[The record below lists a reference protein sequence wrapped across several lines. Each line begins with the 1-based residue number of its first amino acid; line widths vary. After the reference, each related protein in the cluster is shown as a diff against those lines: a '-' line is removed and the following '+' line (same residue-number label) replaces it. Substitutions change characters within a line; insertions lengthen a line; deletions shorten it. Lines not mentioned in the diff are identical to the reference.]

1 MRARIFIALLIVIAL
16 STCANAAMNLFHADK
31 SGDETLNALIND
43 KANKFTLANYIDDVT
58 SIDLTYNVY
67 LPEEYSSDKKF
78 PVVFFIADGSS
89 VGKEARFSL
98 TQGYG
103 ALVWPEDCIV
113 IVPVYPVTVL
123 DDHKG
128 FVTSDYVDLTGR
140 FVKYAM
146 NTYSIDKSRVYATGQ
161 SMGCMT
167 FLVLAAKNPELF
179 TACLFV
185 SGQWDI
191 NALKGLTGQRFVYVA
206 SAGDDKA
213 SKGQAEVI
221 NMFNKAKVPY
231 LRYDDIDAKNA
242 GIYLPVSQAATFVTF
257 RAGTTLPEVS
267 DAGKYS
273 EHMTSFDYAYRM
285 QELREWLLAQT
296 R

>member
-1 MRARIFIALLIVIAL
+1 MRMRLFVALLVVLAL
-16 STCANAAMNLFHADK
+16 STYANAATNLFHPDK
-31 SGDETLNALIND
+31 SGDEVLQSLINE
-43 KANKFTLANYIDDVT
+43 KANKFTLASYVDDVT
-58 SIDLTYNVY
+58 SIDLTYNLY
-67 LPEEYSSDKKF
+67 LPENYSTETKY

-89 VGKEARFSL
+89 VGKEAKFSL

-113 IVPVYPVTVL
+113 INPVYPVTVL
-123 DDHKG
+123 DDHNG
-128 FVTSDYVDLTGR
+128 FVTSDYVELTGR
-140 FVKYAM
+140 FVKYAL
-146 NTYSIDKSRVYATGQ
+146 NTYSIDSKRVYATGQ

-167 FLVLAAKNPELF
+167 FLVLAAKYPGLF
-179 TACLFV
+179 TAELFV

-191 NALKGLTGQRFVYVA
+191 NALKGLTSQRFIYVA
-206 SAGDDKA
+206 SAGDEKASTGQREVVDMCDKA
-213 SKGQAEVI
+213 K
-221 NMFNKAKVPY
+221 MPY
-231 LRYDDIDAKNA
+231 LRYDDIDAKNP
-242 GIYLPVSQAATFVTF
+242 GIFVPLSQAVTFITF
-257 RAGTTLPEVS
+257 RAGTTLPDVS